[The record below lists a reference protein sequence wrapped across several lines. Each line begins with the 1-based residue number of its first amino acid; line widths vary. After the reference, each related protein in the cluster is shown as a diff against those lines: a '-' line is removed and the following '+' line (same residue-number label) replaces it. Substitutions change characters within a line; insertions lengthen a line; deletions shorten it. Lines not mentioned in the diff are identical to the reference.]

1 MRATK
6 MSFETLYGD
15 GSGVEFAVRLDNDDI
30 QIEATSSTVELPVMK
45 LEWLIQA
52 LQRILIEL
60 RERA

>member
-1 MRATK
+1 MKADK

-30 QIEATSSTVELPVMK
+30 QIEATASCVELPVMK
-45 LEWLIQA
+45 LDWLISA
-52 LQRILIEL
+52 LQRIQDEV